1 MGVALAI
8 PIIGAAIAR
17 LIHAIFSSP
26 PQSSNMTVAAIENHN
41 NLLNAEKEARG
52 KAEKELGEKTELL
65 EKGIQPTKWP
75 TADELRAVKEKL
87 QYQDGHFHFA
97 VTGGAGCG
105 KSSLINALRGMRNKD
120 ERAAKTGVVE
130 TTSEIGRLPSYSCLL
145 ALRS

>member
-1 MGVALAI
+1 MGVALAL
-8 PIIGAAIAR
+8 PVFGAVYAVTGVMYAISALTSR
-17 LIHAIFSSP
+17 P
-26 PQSSNMTVAAIENHN
+26 PPKPNMTVIAIENHN
-41 NLLNAEKEARG
+41 ISKV
-52 KAEKELGEKTELL
+52 EKELGEKTELL

-75 TADELRAVKEKL
+75 TEDELKEVKKRL

-97 VTGGAGCG
+97 ITGGAGCG

>member
-1 MGVALAI
+1 MGVALAV
-8 PIIGAAIAR
+8 PIIGTVIAR
-17 LIHAIFSSP
+17 IIHAIFSSP
-26 PQSSNMTVAAIENHN
+26 PPSSNMTVAAIENHN
-41 NLLNAEKEARG
+41 KILNVEKEARER
-52 KAEKELGEKTELL
+52 AEKELGEKTELL

-105 KSSLINALRGMRNKD
+105 KSSLINAFRGMRNKD

-130 TTSEIGRLPSYSCLL
+130 TTSEIGSILSYSHLL